1 MENYN
6 LSDLMQPYEPE
17 DEIIDGFR
25 SAAADIMSTIE
36 INPYTGRLRGKGE
49 EAAMADLNSLAMGM
63 SGPMMG
69 QMMDPT
75 MMPPEFL
82 SGPPQVGMPPQP
94 GMPDAN
100 IQDPMGGMQPDM
112 MNNPGFNNTGI

>member
-49 EAAMADLNSLAMGM
+49 EAAMADLNQLAMGM

-69 QMMDPT
+69 QMVDPT
-75 MMPPEFL
+75 MLPPEML
-82 SGPPQVGMPPQP
+82 TQQPPMQPQ
-94 GMPDAN
+94 MPDAN